1 VSRASVQG
9 SVTVVEPSNVEAR
22 AEGAGLVREPVA
34 AG

>member
-1 VSRASVQG
+1 
-9 SVTVVEPSNVEAR
+9 VVEPSNVEAR